1 MELLFSVALVAIVGV
16 VAWCVAEEGPFG
28 AAITLLSVV
37 FAGLLAMNFF
47 EPVAAALEG
56 TLKRYADVASLVG
69 LFAVLVFAFRAL
81 TDKLAPTTIELD
93 ARVYQ
98 FGRWFFGAAA
108 GYVTMAFLL
117 TALHTAPLPRTFL
130 GFKPERRNL
139 FDVDA
144 PDRRWLAFTQHVTE
158 KILYNRRIF
167 DGPQF
172 QAPNTPQTVW
182 PSFAIRYATR
192 RQELLT
198 GPKRQA
204 APISSGGS
212 TSGGAGKG
220 GAAF

>member
-1 MELLFSVALVAIVGV
+1 MDMIFSAVLVGIVGI

-28 AAITLLSVV
+28 AGITLLSVI

-56 TLKRYADVASLVG
+56 PLRRYADVASLVG
-69 LFAVLVFAFRAL
+69 LFAILVFGFRSL

-98 FGRWFFGAAA
+98 FGRWFLGAAA

-117 TALHTAPLPRTFL
+117 TALHTAPLPASFL
-130 GFKPERRNL
+130 GFKPERKNL

-158 KILYNRRIF
+158 KILYNKRIF
-167 DGPQF
+167 DGPVF
-172 QAPNTPQTVW
+172 QAANTDQTVW
-182 PSFAIRYATR
+182 PSFTIRYATR
-192 RQELLT
+192 RKELLT
-198 GPKRQA
+198 GPKRPS
-204 APISSGGS
+204 APVSSGGAA
-212 TSGGAGKG
+212 SGGSGKSG
-220 GAAF
+220 TAF